1 MKKKNK
7 INQNNR
13 FSDKFSSEDFY
24 NINIEKLTFIN
35 EKRLSNCFFND
46 KRKIKKTNK
55 KLLKEIMIYK
65 IKEKVKIFLLFI
77 LFSCYNSKKE
87 GGVENA

>member
-1 MKKKNK
+1 
-7 INQNNR
+7 
-13 FSDKFSSEDFY
+13 
-24 NINIEKLTFIN
+24 
-35 EKRLSNCFFND
+35 
-46 KRKIKKTNK
+46 
-55 KLLKEIMIYK
+55 MIYK